1 MRKLTCPSS
10 FSGRAGDPKPDIL
23 VYRVPIHNHTAI
35 LPFSHPTFGEPA
47 PTSAGSLRYPL
58 LLIINIRIYQA
69 LSIRQAF
76 SGSLPCTFIFL
87 ILHRNPNDTGTTLD
101 YIFAERGTQVR
112 GLGQGHTVGI
122 VWVQSLWPQSW
133 DTILTACGGGYKL
146 DLGGRTSS
154 VGSFASDSV
163 LLPGSPVSPSAK
175 DSGSLQL

>member
-1 MRKLTCPSS
+1 M
-10 FSGRAGDPKPDIL
+10 

-35 LPFSHPTFGEPA
+35 LPFSHPSYGETP
-47 PTSAGSLRYPL
+47 PTSAGGLRYPF
-58 LLIINIRIYQA
+58 LLIINIRIHQA

-76 SGSLPCTFIFL
+76 SGSLPCIFIFL
-87 ILHRNPNDTGTTLD
+87 ILHSNPNDTGTTLD

-112 GLGQGHTVGI
+112 GLGQAGI

-133 DTILTACGGGYKL
+133 DNILTACSGGSKL
-146 DLGGRTSS
+146 DLGGRTRSI
-154 VGSFASDSV
+154 GSFASDSV